1 MLRKAKTGVEV
12 GDRFIKT
19 DDKRD
24 VWIVTNQW
32 DGKYPVPH
40 YQVVMEGHETRRR
53 TLSQTVLLDPTYYIR
68 VVSET

>member
-1 MLRKAKTGVEV
+1 MLRKTKTGIEV

-19 DDKRD
+19 DNKRD
-24 VWIVTNQW
+24 VWIVTNRW

-53 TLSQTVLLDPTYYIR
+53 TLSETVLLDPMYYRR
-68 VVSET
+68 VVGA